1 MKDFTATV
9 SILNSRL
16 ARLTEEL
23 DSFTAYEHCNYME
36 FNQHLD
42 VKNPPYWIGKK
53 RFAPCEILQT
63 LDSSL
68 YFDMF
73 IKYTEELDITGL
85 DSYIAIQKEVE
96 AVKKALEEIE
106 EASTSPFEVTI

>member
-1 MKDFTATV
+1 MKDFTTTV

-16 ARLTEEL
+16 ARLTHEL

-42 VKNPPYWIGKK
+42 VKNPPYWIGNK
-53 RFAPCEILQT
+53 RFAPCEILKE

-68 YFDMF
+68 CFDMF
-73 IKYTEELDITGL
+73 IKYTEELDIRGL

-106 EASTSPFEVTI
+106 EASPSPLK